1 MREELPRTDGPG
13 PDPDDDPPEHHFGHR
28 HEVWGDDPE
37 EIVASQVVEEFAADE
52 EVQRRWH
59 DHAAF
64 VPIKVVARFI
74 RQSGK
79 RIAVT
84 IAGFTVLIVGI
95 AMLALPGPGLV
106 MIIVGLGI
114 LSSEYVWAQRLLRK
128 AKEKAEQAKDVV
140 LRRNNDGEV
149 DGDDAEK
156 AGDADDLVEVGEAQ
170 PETTAEDE
178 ADATS

>member
-1 MREELPRTDGPG
+1 MREELSRAGGAG
-13 PDPDDDPPEHHFGHR
+13 PDPDEDPPSLHLTGR

-37 EIVASQVVEEFAADE
+37 EIAASEVVEGFASDL

-64 VPIKVVARFI
+64 VPFKVVARFI

-84 IAGFTVLIVGI
+84 VAGFVVLALGV
-95 AMLALPGPGLV
+95 AMLVLPGPGLV
-106 MIIVGLGI
+106 LILLGLGI

-128 AKEKAEQAKDVV
+128 AKEKAEQAKDAV
-140 LRRNNDGEV
+140 LRRNEEAPPP
-149 DGDDAEK
+149 DAR
-156 AGDADDLVEVGEAQ
+156 
-170 PETTAEDE
+170 
-178 ADATS
+178 S

>member
-1 MREELPRTDGPG
+1 MREELPRTGGPW
-13 PDPDDDPPEHHFGHR
+13 PDPDDDQPEHHLTHR

-37 EIVASQVVEEFAADE
+37 EVTASQVVEEFAADE

-64 VPIKVVARFI
+64 APIKVVARFI
-74 RQSGK
+74 QQSGK

-106 MIIVGLGI
+106 LIIVGLGI

-140 LRRNNDGEV
+140 LRRNQDDDGSTEAGGDAP
-149 DGDDAEK
+149 DGDD
-156 AGDADDLVEVGEAQ
+156 Q
-170 PETTAEDE
+170 R
-178 ADATS
+178 

>member
-1 MREELPRTDGPG
+1 MREEQPRAEGAG
-13 PDPDDDPPEHHFGHR
+13 PDPDDDPPSLHLAGR

-37 EIVASQVVEEFAADE
+37 EIAASRVVEEFSGDE

-64 VPIKVVARFI
+64 APIKVVARFI

-79 RIAVT
+79 RIAVS
-84 IAGFTVLIVGI
+84 IAGFAVLIAGVV
-95 AMLALPGPGLV
+95 LLVLPGPGLV
-106 MIIVGLGI
+106 LILVGLGI

-140 LRRNNDGEV
+140 LRRNNDTPDETS
-149 DGDDAEK
+149 
-156 AGDADDLVEVGEAQ
+156 VEEPNDEG
-170 PETTAEDE
+170 TA
-178 ADATS
+178 T

>member
-13 PDPDDDPPEHHFGHR
+13 PDP
-28 HEVWGDDPE
+28 
-37 EIVASQVVEEFAADE
+37 DE

-149 DGDDAEK
+149 DGDGAEK